1 MDQETRK
8 EFKKLNDK
16 FDKKFEKIDKKFEK
30 IDKKF
35 EKIDKKFD
43 KQDSKFDTLA
53 AAIQKL
59 GVEFEDFRHNQ
70 KFQTE
75 QLDILIK
82 RTYSKD
88 EIDSRLEN
96 HEGRIS
102 ALEHTVKEI

>member
-16 FDKKFEKIDKKFEK
+16 FDKKFDSY
-30 IDKKF
+30 
-35 EKIDKKFD
+35 DKKFD
-43 KQDSKFDTLA
+43 NHDKKFDTLA

-59 GVEFEDFRHNQ
+59 GVEFEHFRHDQ

-75 QLDILIK
+75 QLDLLIK
-82 RTYSKD
+82 RTYSTN
-88 EIDSRLEN
+88 EIDNKFEN
-96 HEGRIS
+96 HENRIS